1 MLWLLV
7 DKYDKESGLFIL
19 RCMRDGV
26 RDLLTSLLFL
36 DSVKDT
42 PSIIRVL
49 DVKSTDRRAL
59 TSFEGF
65 LKQSSIWICMIDNT
79 ILSLMANYFYFPSFW
94 VVLSSVLW

>member
-1 MLWLLV
+1 
-7 DKYDKESGLFIL
+7 
-19 RCMRDGV
+19 MRDGV

-59 TSFEGF
+59 TSFDGF
-65 LKQSSIWICMIDNT
+65 RKQSSI
-79 ILSLMANYFYFPSFW
+79 
-94 VVLSSVLW
+94 